1 MTKMQTIV
9 DKMSTTNPNITK
21 SMILLNQISLMKI
34 FLNLRNY
41 WFKNKLIKNK
51 MNFKLNQ
58 RKNKLIIKL
67 M

>member
-1 MTKMQTIV
+1 MTKMQTIF
-9 DKMSTTNPNITK
+9 DKMTTTNPNITK
-21 SMILLNQISLMKI
+21 SKNLQNQISLMKI